1 MSSFKATFKVDG
13 KSFDVVSSS
22 YSFTQNTDERGRPA
36 SDVRKGLIK
45 VTVVASDDDKL
56 IGWMIDPYKKTN
68 GSITFEKIDQASTL
82 KELKF
87 EDGYCVSYEE
97 DFDAVNA
104 QAMTDTFTI
113 SARKLTVGSAT
124 HEDKW

>member
-13 KSFDVVSSS
+13 KSFDVVSCS
-22 YSFTQNTDERGRPA
+22 YSFTQNIDERGRPA
-36 SDVRKGLIK
+36 SDVRKGHIK
-45 VTVVASDDDKL
+45 VTVVASDDDKVL
-56 IGWMIDPYKKTN
+56 GWMIDPYKKTN
-68 GSITFEKIDQASTL
+68 GSITLEKIDQASTL
-82 KELKF
+82 KEIKF

-104 QAMTDTFTI
+104 QAMTDTFEI
-113 SARKLTVGSAT
+113 SARKITVGSAT